1 MGKTDGFNIGKC
13 KRIARGARFAVYR
26 QRHVSGGK
34 VRDLLTI
41 RATTSPH
48 GAMQL
53 HASDAGEL
61 AWVLENV
68 GRMTEEE
75 GL

>member
-61 AWVLENV
+61 AWVLESIKGVAEND
-68 GRMTEEE
+68 G
-75 GL
+75 